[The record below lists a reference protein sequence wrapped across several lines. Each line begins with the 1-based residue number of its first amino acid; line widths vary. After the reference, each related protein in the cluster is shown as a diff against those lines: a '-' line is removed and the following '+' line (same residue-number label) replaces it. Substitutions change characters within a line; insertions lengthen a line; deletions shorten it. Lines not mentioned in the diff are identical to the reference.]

1 MNFYSH
7 LLLSFSFCFFSL
19 IGWVRQKQ
27 KLAWNQGTRYLLEIN
42 KCEGKECKEGE
53 LWWGYINASGN
64 SGVSASGV
72 SGGNIACQSVPHQGE
87 MDRSLFP
94 PGSVTRCHVPGKDLT
109 SGRTVLCSRGETKE
123 ADNLMLFI
131 DHSPCSWVAGLDFEG
146 NLRDAALGLP
156 YFPSPGVLY
165 TPENG
170 ESNKTFPQKKKN
182 HVRPLI
188 NTFPTMWKIH
198 KCSKTH
204 PRVPIVD

>member
-7 LLLSFSFCFFSL
+7 LLLSFSLCFFSL

-27 KLAWNQGTRYLLEIN
+27 KLAWDQGTRCLLEIN
-42 KCEGKECKEGE
+42 MCEGKECREGE

-64 SGVSASGV
+64 SCV

-87 MDRSLFP
+87 MGRSLFP
-94 PGSVTRCHVPGKDLT
+94 PSSVTRCHVPGKDLT
-109 SGRTVLCSRGETKE
+109 SGRTVLCSRGEPKE

-131 DHSPCSWVAGLDFEG
+131 DTAPAAGLQVWA
-146 NLRDAALGLP
+146 LRGIWEMQHWDYHIFLHQ
-156 YFPSPGVLY
+156 VVVY
-165 TPENG
+165 TPEND
-170 ESNKTFPQKKKN
+170 ESNKIFPQKKKN
-182 HVRPLI
+182 HVCPLI